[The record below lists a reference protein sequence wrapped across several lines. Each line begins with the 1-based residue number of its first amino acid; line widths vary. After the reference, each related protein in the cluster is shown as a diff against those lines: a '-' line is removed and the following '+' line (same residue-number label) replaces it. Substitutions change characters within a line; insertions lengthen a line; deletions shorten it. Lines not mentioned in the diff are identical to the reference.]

1 MNKLQFRVLLR
12 QFLFRLFDMEVL
24 SPKAEGDAS
33 KLFGQLAAL
42 LISVSAMLGYFA
54 LIFEGAS
61 PWAQGLLRQVVHMI
75 AQHFLIA
82 TTMLVVGLFAVLS
95 WDGIFPDR
103 RDLQVLG
110 PLPVIPR
117 TMFAAKVSAVAA
129 ALGLTVV
136 LLHSLMGLI
145 WPLVFSARA
154 EATLFPAFTLSPA
167 LAPIAAPDLQSV
179 MDRDL
184 QQALTTGELGP
195 QTGLGLAIGV
205 WKQGERRVFTYG
217 AAKPDSIFEIG
228 SVSKTFTGLMLA
240 QMVVQKKVRLD
251 EPVRELL
258 PPGTVTKPT
267 DSEITLL
274 DLATHHSGLPPMPDN
289 MRPGQVQGS
298 RFNNWADYGPRQLYA
313 YIASHGVAKPVDAT
327 FIYSGVGVGL
337 LGQVLAD
344 RAGKRY
350 ADQLRD
356 EVTGPLGMTDTV
368 LRLSDEQRT
377 RFLQGYDAEHRQMP
391 MIELDGALAG
401 AGAIRS
407 TVGDMMTYLEANLHP
422 EKRGPLSGALELSHQ
437 LHERTTV
444 RQQYFALTWG
454 YDGDTGNYW
463 HNGATSGFTSNVFF
477 NPRMDAA
484 VVVLTNTL
492 NPLLSPDAIA
502 VHIRQRLQ
510 GEPAMSLD
518 TVLVPVSTGIQ
529 GVFRSFAAY
538 WLTMLL
544 AGAFT
549 YGVILTAQ
557 GLAAQLLPRRL
568 FLRFS
573 GYLQLTAV
581 CAIVLAYFVE
591 PGFYSIRDLVS
602 AIRWLPSFWFLA
614 LYQQLNGSMHP
625 ALQPFATRAW
635 IGLAVVLCVA
645 PIVYALS
652 YRRMLSAIADEPD
665 IAPAP
670 PRWGLSRNG
679 QLLGFAGGVRY
690 AVTQFGVRTLARS
703 RAHRWILSFYLGIG
717 LAFTSLTLKGVG
729 PIADATNHSGRVES
743 MLLWSASILVMAL
756 AIIGARV
763 AFAIPFDLKAN
774 WIFRIAGVR
783 SGPNNLAAVRRVLYV
798 VAVVPVWLLTAAIS
812 LTLWPSWQ
820 NAGHLAVLALTGII
834 LVDICLLR
842 FPKIPFTCSW
852 LPGKS
857 RMNMALLA
865 ALGLALIGR
874 DAASFE
880 RQALQDTRSTVSMIA
895 LLAFLAIGVRRTALT
910 LASREKDTIRFEEEP
925 APVVMGL
932 QIDHD

>member
-42 LISVSAMLGYFA
+42 LIYVSAVLGYFA
-54 LIFEGAS
+54 LMLDG
-61 PWAQGLLRQVVHMI
+61 PWAQGLLRLVVNMI

-103 RDLQVLG
+103 RDSQVLG
-110 PLPVIPR
+110 PLPVTAR
-117 TMFAAKVSAVAA
+117 TMFAAKVSAVGA
-129 ALGLTVV
+129 ALGLTVF
-136 LLHSLMGLI
+136 LFHSVMGLT
-145 WPLVFSARA
+145 WPLVFAAKA
-154 EATLFPAFTLSPA
+154 EPTLFPKLTLDPTPA
-167 LAPIAAPDLQSV
+167 PVAARDLQSV

-184 QQALTTGELGP
+184 HQALTTGELAP
-195 QTGLGLAIGV
+195 TTGLGLAIGV

-217 AAKPDSIFEIG
+217 AAKQDSIFEIG

-377 RFLQGYDAEHRQMP
+377 RFLQGYDAEHRPLP

-422 EKRGPLSGALELSHQ
+422 EKSSALSGALRLSHQ
-437 LHERTTV
+437 LHERTTGHD
-444 RQQYFALTWG
+444 QQIALTWG
-454 YDGDTGNYW
+454 YDADTGNYW
-463 HNGATSGFTSNVFF
+463 HNGATSGFTANAFF
-477 NPRMDAA
+477 NPGMDAA

-492 NPLLSPDAIA
+492 NPLLSPDSIA
-502 VHIRQRLQ
+502 EHIRQRLQ
-510 GEPAMSLD
+510 GEPAISLD
-518 TVLVPVSTGIQ
+518 SVVVPVSIGIR

-557 GLAAQLLPRRL
+557 GLAAWLLPRRV

-573 GYLQLTAV
+573 GYLQLSAV
-581 CAIVLAYFVE
+581 CVILIAYFVE
-591 PGFYSIRDLVS
+591 PGFYGIRDLVS
-602 AIRWLPSFWFLA
+602 AIQWVPSYWFLA

-625 ALQPFATRAW
+625 ALQPLANRAW
-635 IGLAVVLCVA
+635 IGFAAMLCVT

-652 YRRMLSAIADEPD
+652 YWRMLSAIAEEPD

-670 PRWGLSRNG
+670 PRWGFSGKERLVGFGARS
-679 QLLGFAGGVRY
+679 QLAIAR
-690 AVTQFGVRTLARS
+690 FGVRTLARS
-703 RAHRWILSFYLGIG
+703 RQHRLILSFYLGIG
-717 LAFTSLTLKGVG
+717 LAFTSLILKGAG
-729 PIADATNHSGRVES
+729 AIANAANHSGPAES
-743 MLLWSASILVMAL
+743 MLLWSASILVMSL
-756 AIIGARV
+756 AIVGARV

-774 WIFRIAGVR
+774 WIFQIAGVR
-783 SGPNNLAAVRRVLYV
+783 SGPNNLAAVRRVLYI
-798 VAVVPVWLLTAAIS
+798 VAVVPVWLLTAAIC
-812 LTLWPSWQ
+812 LTLWPSWE

-865 ALGLALIGR
+865 ALGLLLIGR

-880 RQALQDTRSTVSMIA
+880 RQALQDTRGAVSMLA
-895 LLAFLAIGVRRTALT
+895 LLAFVAIGVRRTVFT

-925 APVVMGL
+925 TPVVMGL
-932 QIDHD
+932 QLDHD